1 MGGIPTNIHGEVIR
15 PTGDN
20 PDATVP
26 GLMAIGEAAC
36 VSVHGA
42 NRLGTNSLLDIV
54 VFGRAAALHAA
65 ATLNKGT
72 PHKPLPTDAGQ
83 NALARLDR
91 SRHAT
96 GTESV
101 SSIRLSMQKIMQNDA
116 AVFRTSKTLAEGVE
130 NLSKA
135 AEQLPHR
142 KVADRSLIWNSDLV
156 ESLELDNLM
165 DCAQAT
171 IVSAEA
177 RKESRGAHAHEDFPD
192 RDDVNWMKHSLAWV
206 ENGKVKL
213 GYRPVH
219 TWTLTNEVEYIQP
232 KKRVY

>member
-1 MGGIPTNIHGEVIR
+1 
-15 PTGDN
+15 
-20 PDATVP
+20 
-26 GLMAIGEAAC
+26 
-36 VSVHGA
+36 
-42 NRLGTNSLLDIV
+42 
-54 VFGRAAALHAA
+54 
-65 ATLNKGT
+65 
-72 PHKPLPTDAGQ
+72 
-83 NALARLDR
+83 
-91 SRHAT
+91 
-96 GTESV
+96 
-101 SSIRLSMQKIMQNDA
+101 
-116 AVFRTSKTLAEGVE
+116 
-130 NLSKA
+130 
-135 AEQLPHR
+135 
-142 KVADRSLIWNSDLV
+142 
-156 ESLELDNLM
+156 M